1 MNTPDENINKY
12 YDEEASR
19 LVAEDINEMFINNHE
34 RSNEVMSIQDV
45 IRCYYP
51 QLYNNIIKQ

>member
-1 MNTPDENINKY
+1 MNRPDENINKY
-12 YDEEASR
+12 YDDEAPR
-19 LVAEDINEMFINNHE
+19 LVAEDINEMFINNYE

-51 QLYNNIIKQ
+51 ELYSNIIKQ